1 MNLAR
6 AVGLADVTI
15 AKRPSLA
22 TGLVL
27 LAASVWIN
35 LGSFHRLQNGDSIV
49 PVLVSLERWTPFYW
63 EQGRFGMLVP
73 LLALPF
79 RHPLANLIFQNILTC
94 ALGLAAFFLV
104 ARLFLRRRWF
114 AVGALSCALFILLTS
129 ATTRFEYLGTPQPY
143 GTSLGLALLGTV
155 GLLSHDPRSPWAGA
169 AGLAIAA
176 ALWVSP
182 TSALFVVPALVA
194 EGALVRQYPKRRLV
208 AALAWVCLG
217 FAAAEALSRVLGESH
232 SIAAP
237 DSWWRTIVVMARN
250 AFRAYLGEGLAVL
263 MAAGLLVGARI
274 IGGGPSS
281 RKRLLDAGVVT
292 VGALAAIIGM
302 AVVGRV
308 AEDPSERYALTG
320 IVPLIV
326 AAVAVCGEAARSVA
340 GWRLRFARPTVGL
353 LALTVSIVL
362 AYGPPSLATVRH
374 DVDRLL
380 GAYTQSLIDTRTTH
394 FVGSYWKVWPA
405 VFHFNLTLYERGS
418 DLRLW
423 GVTHR
428 SRPTAES
435 WLNLREWRL
444 AAPADEAEILWW
456 VRGYGLPFT
465 EPVLVHGN
473 VLMLRFIDGER
484 APSGFPV
491 PQRFVP
497 GMERE

>member
-6 AVGLADVTI
+6 ALGLADVTI

-22 TGLVL
+22 AGVVL
-27 LAASVWIN
+27 LAASFWIN
-35 LGSFHRLQNGDSIV
+35 LGSFHQLQNGDSIV
-49 PVLVSLERWTPFYW
+49 PALVSLERWTPFYW

-73 LLALPF
+73 LIALPL
-79 RHPLANLIFQNILTC
+79 RHPLANLVFQNIVTC

-104 ARLFLRRRWF
+104 ARLFLRRGWF

-155 GLLSHDPRSPWAGA
+155 GVLSRDPRSLGAGA

-182 TSALFVVPALVA
+182 TSALFVLPALVA
-194 EGALVRQYPKRRLV
+194 EGALVRRYPKRRLV
-208 AALAWVCLG
+208 AAMAWVCLG
-217 FAAAEALSRVLGESH
+217 FAASEVLSRALGESH
-232 SIAAP
+232 SIAPP
-237 DSWWRTIVVMARN
+237 DSWGRTIVLMARN
-250 AFRAYLGEGLAVL
+250 AFHAYLGEGLAVL
-263 MAAGLLVGARI
+263 MAAGLLLGAWLVRS
-274 IGGGPSS
+274 GPSA
-281 RKRLLDAGVVT
+281 RKRLFGAGVVT

-326 AAVAVCGEAARSVA
+326 AAVAVCGEAARNTA
-340 GWRLRFARPTVGL
+340 GWLLRFARPTVGL
-353 LALTVSIVL
+353 LALTASVIQ

-374 DVDRLL
+374 DVDRVL
-380 GAYTQSLIDTRTTH
+380 GAYTQSLIDTRATH

-435 WLNLREWRL
+435 WMDLREWRL
-444 AAPADEAEILWW
+444 AAPAEETEILWW
-456 VRGYGLPFT
+456 IRGYGLPFA

-473 VLMLRFIDGER
+473 VVMLRFIEGER